1 MESQQDESTDVYSD
15 LYSTYTQVT
24 SLTTNDLDN
33 GGHFTWKTVLIFMGS
48 TVGGLLFG
56 YDTGV
61 ISGVLLS
68 LQPHDIG
75 RAIITDWDREV
86 ITSVTCLGSVL
97 GSVLAFP
104 LADKYGRRITLAMF
118 CALFVVAAVW
128 MALASSLTVLV
139 TGRFIVGIAVGT
151 AAQCT
156 PLYLSEISPT
166 KIRGFV
172 LALNSIAVTGGQF
185 LSYIL
190 AYMLYDTSSSWRI
203 LFGVAAIPAILFL
216 SILDFIPES
225 PRWLVSTSNFESA
238 KEALKMIYPMASE
251 GQINLKFNELVINL
265 NKLKHYQDDPSP
277 LVAPLSVR
285 SSMVTISSID
295 YGSVS
300 NSNRTSQVGN
310 NLTSTESQRNLRRHK
325 MEGRTKRALLVG
337 CVLMFFQQITG
348 FNAFMYYAPLIF
360 SKLNSS
366 NPLLPAMAIA
376 FTNFLFTFV
385 ALYMVDTVGRR
396 TMLLGTIWIMTVGL
410 LLSTIGFGHENL
422 VLLLFSVTIF
432 VAAYAS
438 AIGTIPWSSVEFLP
452 LNRRSFGAACI
463 SCTNWLTNAVISMSY
478 LSVMNTIG
486 NEDTMLIFAGFT
498 VMAWFFVYFWYP
510 EVKGLSLEEIGKV
523 FENGIDVHYVYRN
536 YY

>member
-1 MESQQDESTDVYSD
+1 MESGRDDTDVYSD

-24 SLTTNDLDN
+24 SLTTNDLDT
-33 GGHFTWKTVLIFMGS
+33 GGQVTWKTAAIFLGS

-68 LQPHDIG
+68 LRPGDIG
-75 RAIITDWDREV
+75 RAVITDWDREV
-86 ITSVTCLGSVL
+86 ITSVTSLGSVL

-104 LADKYGRRITLAMF
+104 LADKYGRRITLALF
-118 CALFVVAAVW
+118 CALFIVAALW
-128 MALASSLTVLV
+128 MSLARSLASLV
-139 TGRFIVGIAVGT
+139 TGRFIVGVAVGT

-172 LALNSIAVTGGQF
+172 LALNSVAVTGGQF

-190 AYMLYDTSSSWRI
+190 AYTLYDTQSSWRV
-203 LFGVAAIPAILFL
+203 LFGVSALPAVLFL

-225 PRWLVSTSNFESA
+225 PRWLVSTSDFERA
-238 KEALKMIYPMASE
+238 KESLKMIYPQASA

-277 LVAPLSVR
+277 LIAPLSVR
-285 SSMVTISSID
+285 SSIVTISSID
-295 YGSVS
+295 YSSLV
-300 NSNRTSQVGN
+300 NSNRSSQAGNTLDTS
-310 NLTSTESQRNLRRHK
+310 EFQRSLRRHK

-348 FNAFMYYAPLIF
+348 FNALMYYAPLIF

-366 NPLLPAMAIA
+366 NPLLPAMVIA

-385 ALYMVDTVGRR
+385 ALYMMDTVGRR
-396 TMLLGTIWIMTVGL
+396 TMLLGTIWIMTMGL
-410 LLSTIGFGHENL
+410 LLATIGFGHENL
-422 VLLLFSVTIF
+422 TLLLFSTTTF

-438 AIGTIPWSSVEFLP
+438 AMGTIPWSSVEFLP
-452 LNRRSFGAACI
+452 LNRRSFGSACI
-463 SCTNWLTNAVISMSY
+463 ACTNWLTNGLISISY
-478 LSVMNTIG
+478 LSVMNSIG
-486 NEDTMLIFAGFT
+486 NENTMLIFAIFT